1 MGYIGRTINVDHTLR
16 LGGVYMS
23 SCCEPPEPPK
33 ESSCC
38 SDNTVDSLTDND
50 CCAPAEPVVSSSCC
64 TEETGQKSR
73 PDKLL
78 WSTLSLVT
86 MAYSLDLFFNAEI
99 NNMST
104 SLAAMSEAVREL
116 MNTMWLGLAMGMFFV
131 GLLGRVPREFVT
143 SLLGKGDSFIGIVR
157 ATFAGVFLD
166 LCSHGILLV
175 AMRLYQRGASLGQVM
190 AFLIASPWN
199 SLSLTVILIA
209 LIGWQW
215 TLLFI
220 VCSMVIGIISG
231 LVFVWLVQTESLP
244 ANPNTID
251 AIDFK
256 VWPEAKKSFT
266 AARLDFDWWTTM
278 LWEGLKDSRMIVRW
292 LLLGVLLAAAIR
304 TFVPIDSFQTYFGA
318 TLSGLG
324 MTLLIAT
331 LLEICSE
338 GSTPIAADLVTRAQ
352 APGNGFAFLM
362 TGVSTDYTE
371 MMSLRETTGSWKIAL
386 FLPLVTVPQVI
397 LLSWIMNTV
406 S

>member
-1 MGYIGRTINVDHTLR
+1 
-16 LGGVYMS
+16 
-23 SCCEPPEPPK
+23 
-33 ESSCC
+33 
-38 SDNTVDSLTDND
+38 
-50 CCAPAEPVVSSSCC
+50 
-64 TEETGQKSR
+64 
-73 PDKLL
+73 
-78 WSTLSLVT
+78 
-86 MAYSLDLFFNAEI
+86 
-99 NNMST
+99 MST

-116 MNTMWLGLAMGMFFV
+116 MNTMWLGLALGMFFV

-143 SLLGKGDSFIGIVR
+143 SLLGKGDSFVGIVR

-220 VCSMVIGIISG
+220 VCSMAIGIISG
-231 LVFVWLVQTESLP
+231 LVFVWLVQIESLP
-244 ANPNTID
+244 ANPNTIE
-251 AIDFK
+251 AVDFK
-256 VWPEAKKSFT
+256 VWPEAKKSFS
-266 AARLDFDWWTTM
+266 AARLDFNWWTTM

-318 TLSGLG
+318 TLAGLG

-331 LLEICSE
+331 ILEICSE

-371 MMSLRETTGSWKIAL
+371 IMSLRETTGSWKIAL

-406 S
+406 P